1 MTATRRRSHRL
12 GRAIFMVCAILAL
25 VVAAGFALSLRAIL
39 QNARAD
45 ARTSADVI
53 IVLGAAVYPGEQPSP
68 ALYARTRT
76 GVGLYQQGYAQ
87 HIIVSGGLGGYP
99 PSEAEVM
106 RRIALGMGV
115 PEEAIFLEDQS
126 HSTVENFKNSARI
139 MAEHGWDSALV
150 VSDPY
155 HMYRACRVGH
165 DAGLAVYP
173 VPAADSPT
181 WTIPHLR
188 AYYALR
194 ETFAMMAYEATR
206 VWRQVF

>member
-1 MTATRRRSHRL
+1 
-12 GRAIFMVCAILAL
+12 MVCVILVL

-53 IVLGAAVYPGEQPSP
+53 LVLGAAVYPGERASP
-68 ALYARTRT
+68 ALHARTRT
-76 GVGLYQQGYAQ
+76 GIDVYEQGYAR
-87 HIIVSGGLGGYP
+87 HIIVSGGLGAYA

-115 PEEAIFLEDQS
+115 PEETIFLEDQS
-126 HSTVENFKNSARI
+126 HSTVENFENSARM
-139 MAEHGWDSALV
+139 MAEHGWKSALV

-155 HMYRACRVGH
+155 HVYRACRIGR
-165 DAGLAVYP
+165 DAGITTYP

-181 WTIPHLR
+181 WTIRHLR
-188 AYYALR
+188 VYYTIR
-194 ETFAMMAYEATR
+194 ETFAVMAYEVTR
-206 VWRQVF
+206 IWRQML

>member
-1 MTATRRRSHRL
+1 MTATRQHSRRL
-12 GRAIFMVCAILAL
+12 GRAILMVCAVLAL
-25 VVAAGFALSLRAIL
+25 VFAAAFALSLMAIL
-39 QNARAD
+39 QNAHID

-53 IVLGAAVYPGEQPSP
+53 LVLGAAVYPGEQPSP
-68 ALYARTRT
+68 ALHARTRT
-76 GVGLYQQGYAQ
+76 GIDLYQNGYAQ
-87 HIIVSGGLGGYP
+87 RLILSGGLGGYP

-115 PEEAIFLEDQS
+115 PEEAIFLEEQS
-126 HSTVENFKNSARI
+126 HSTLENFENSARI

-155 HMYRACRVGH
+155 HMYRACRVGR
-165 DAGLAVYP
+165 DAGLTVYP

-181 WTIPHLR
+181 WTIRRLR
-188 AYYALR
+188 AYYMLR
-194 ETFAMMAYEATR
+194 ETIAVTAYEITR